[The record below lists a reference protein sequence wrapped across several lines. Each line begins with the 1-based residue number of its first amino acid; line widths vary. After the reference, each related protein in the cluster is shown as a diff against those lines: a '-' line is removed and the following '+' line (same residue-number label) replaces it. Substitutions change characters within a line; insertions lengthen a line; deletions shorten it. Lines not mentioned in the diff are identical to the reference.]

1 MILNNVLKTCANCF
15 IVRWMKDLPK
25 LHAGL
30 NAGPLLI
37 FDKSASVLVI
47 SAFNNFM
54 AASYEHDVNMSTVS
68 WGIMGK
74 VDFVP
79 KGFQYSTIMY
89 YGASGI
95 NKVIC
100 CASNEII

>member
-1 MILNNVLKTCANCF
+1 
-15 IVRWMKDLPK
+15 LPK
-25 LHAGL
+25 LNAGL
-30 NAGPLLI
+30 DAGPLLI
-37 FDKSASVLVI
+37 FDKSGSVLVI

-79 KGFQYSTIMY
+79 VGFQYSTVVY
-89 YGASGI
+89 YGAGGI
-95 NKVIC
+95 NKVKRCVSI
-100 CASNEII
+100 EIL

>member
-1 MILNNVLKTCANCF
+1 MLKSIF
-15 IVRWMKDLPK
+15 IYVCVKLLAVRWTKAVPK

-30 NAGPLLI
+30 KGGPLLI
-37 FDKSASVLVI
+37 FDKSGSVIII

-54 AASYEHDVNMSTVS
+54 AASYEHDVSSSTVS

-74 VDFVP
+74 VDSVP

-95 NKVIC
+95 NKVLYTCLILRV
-100 CASNEII
+100 

>member
-1 MILNNVLKTCANCF
+1 MFA
-15 IVRWMKDLPK
+15 VRWTKDLSE

-30 NAGPLLI
+30 DAGPLLI
-37 FDKSASVLVI
+37 FDKSGSVLVI
-47 SAFNNFM
+47 SAFDNFM
-54 AASYEHDVNMSTVS
+54 AASYEHDVHNSAVN

-74 VDFVP
+74 VNSIP
-79 KGFQYSTIMY
+79 KGFQYSTVMY

-100 CASNEII
+100 CLCIMKINIFRF